1 MGTDTAT
8 IAAVNNDA
16 DEMDRMVTGMLANSQ
31 GARAV
36 TWTTLTDDDTRGVTL
51 SGSTL
56 TVQENMTGTSTVVL
70 DSSPVDGAVTSADA
84 VVATVNTGGSP
95 ASRGLVFTAGNWA
108 TSQTVTVRLPAD
120 PLIEGT
126 EATVEGRIEDDTER
140 AHQRSLGM
148 VLAGVGRTLAPD
160 AVDVI
165 GDRFQRQPTRNQ
177 VTVGGQA
184 LTLDRDPQTRRWRQA
199 TGAAYG
205 GARALGVEV
214 CSPLGRATGSS
225 DTCTGR
231 RGAR

>member
-56 TVQENMTGTSTVVL
+56 TVQENMTGTSTMVL

-108 TSQTVTVRLPAD
+108 TSQTVTVTGMDD
-120 PLIEGT
+120 PDSSN
-126 EATVEGRIEDDTER
+126 ANVQVSTV
-140 AHQRSLGM
+140 
-148 VLAGVGRTLAPD
+148 
-160 AVDVI
+160 
-165 GDRFQRQPTRNQ
+165 
-177 VTVGGQA
+177 
-184 LTLDRDPQTRRWRQA
+184 
-199 TGAAYG
+199 
-205 GARALGVEV
+205 
-214 CSPLGRATGSS
+214 
-225 DTCTGR
+225 
-231 RGAR
+231 

>member
-8 IAAVNNDA
+8 ISAVNNDA

-70 DSSPVDGAVTSADA
+70 DSSPVDGAVTATSADA

-108 TSQTVTVRLPAD
+108 TSQTVTVTGMDD
-120 PLIEGT
+120 PDSSN
-126 EATVEGRIEDDTER
+126 ANVQVSTV
-140 AHQRSLGM
+140 
-148 VLAGVGRTLAPD
+148 
-160 AVDVI
+160 
-165 GDRFQRQPTRNQ
+165 
-177 VTVGGQA
+177 
-184 LTLDRDPQTRRWRQA
+184 
-199 TGAAYG
+199 
-205 GARALGVEV
+205 
-214 CSPLGRATGSS
+214 
-225 DTCTGR
+225 
-231 RGAR
+231 